1 MPWSN
6 KGMSLQSMVHSSGLQ
21 KGQIWCSPSVQSF
34 PFGKRKA
41 TQPGHCRCP
50 SWVMRS
56 LAVLRQDT
64 RARYLELKCCQSA
77 APFLA
82 GAVILELYAIPVH
95 YMDHL
100 SWGQLH
106 GRVGCLVMVW
116 CLYRESSAVIFF
128 VVVQLFYFGQN
139 TCVEMLQ

>member
-6 KGMSLQSMVHSSGLQ
+6 KDMSLQSMVQSSGLQ
-21 KGQIWCSPSVQSF
+21 KGQILGWPSVQSF
-34 PFGKRKA
+34 LFGKRKA

-56 LAVLRQDT
+56 LAVLRQDP

-82 GAVILELYAIPVH
+82 GAVILELYAILVH

-106 GRVGCLVMVW
+106 GRVRCSVMVW
-116 CLYRESSAVIFF
+116 SLYHESSAVFF
-128 VVVQLFYFGQN
+128 VVVVQLFYFGQN